1 MFFFVSS
8 SWSLCE
14 FCFWLRFCEFV
25 QLSLSFYAC
34 LLIDWISIVEQRL
47 SFRLNYVFAAFHT
60 LSPLPRTVF
69 LNLDLSLRQTSFTL
83 ILENMSV
90 SQKSKPIFSLND
102 AETNEKQ
109 NNTV

>member
-1 MFFFVSS
+1 MF
-8 SWSLCE
+8 
-14 FCFWLRFCEFV
+14 
-25 QLSLSFYAC
+25 
-34 LLIDWISIVEQRL
+34 LLHFIPFL
-47 SFRLNYVFAAFHT
+47 P
-60 LSPLPRTVF
+60 SPTVF